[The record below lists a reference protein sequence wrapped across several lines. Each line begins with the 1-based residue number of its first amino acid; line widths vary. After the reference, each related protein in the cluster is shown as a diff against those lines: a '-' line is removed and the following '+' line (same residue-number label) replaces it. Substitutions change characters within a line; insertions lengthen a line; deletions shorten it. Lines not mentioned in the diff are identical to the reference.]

1 MNFQSNKAIY
11 EQIADRLCDEIMAG
25 TYDADGRVPS
35 VREYAALL
43 QVNTN
48 TAVKSYELLA
58 RQEVIYNRRG
68 LGYFVSAQARE
79 RIHRQRRDNFLG
91 EVLPA
96 VFREMKL
103 LGIDIGEVDEAWKN
117 RQDSSQP
124 QENTPS
130 STDNGAGDYGAVV
143 GTEQHTQ

>member
-1 MNFQSNKAIY
+1 MNFQNNKAIY

-48 TAVKSYELLA
+48 TAVKAYELLA

-68 LGYFVSAQARE
+68 LGYFVSAQARD
-79 RIHRQRRDNFLG
+79 RIHQQRKDSFLG
-91 EVLPA
+91 DVLPA

-103 LGIDIGEVDEAWKN
+103 LGIDIREVDQAWEN
-117 RQDSSQP
+117 QLAPYMP
-124 QENTPS
+124 QGSAPS
-130 STDNGAGDYGAVV
+130 SVD
-143 GTEQHTQ
+143 